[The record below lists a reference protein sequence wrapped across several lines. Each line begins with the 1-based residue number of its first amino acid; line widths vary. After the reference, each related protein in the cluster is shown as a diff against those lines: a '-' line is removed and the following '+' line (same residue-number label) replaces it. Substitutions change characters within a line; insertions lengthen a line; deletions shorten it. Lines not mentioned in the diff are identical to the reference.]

1 MFVLKERD
9 NPVKS
14 LDRGVFQR
22 NKRRNCAGFLVIL
35 VITALVMIL
44 FIQAK
49 NTGRTITEKAFQK
62 TGTDAQAIFGYISE
76 KEITAI
82 AGHPAVKGMEV
93 QVSEKEGG
101 HRLTAFVYLRSDRNI
116 KKSVDNILG
125 DLGIKNLSWQVN
137 PAYLSGTRTRIAQKS
152 VLFYLGAIPVLTA
165 GHWLLMEILRKSAV
179 KDRPLYRQL
188 LSLGMTKTQWSRM
201 LQGQVDRLCLA
212 AIPAG
217 LLTGAWTGSI
227 LAGYYG
233 EKIKGIYISA
243 WNPMILAGAAVVS
256 WITVRSACLHLNRQ
270 IEKSKKSKKQQR
282 GNVL

>member
-76 KEITAI
+76 K
-82 AGHPAVKGMEV
+82 
-93 QVSEKEGG
+93 
-101 HRLTAFVYLRSDRNI
+101 
-116 KKSVDNILG
+116 KSV
-125 DLGIKNLSWQVN
+125 
-137 PAYLSGTRTRIAQKS
+137 P
-152 VLFYLGAIPVLTA
+152 FYLGAIPVLTA

-227 LAGYYG
+227 LAGY
-233 EKIKGIYISA
+233 
-243 WNPMILAGAAVVS
+243 
-256 WITVRSACLHLNRQ
+256 
-270 IEKSKKSKKQQR
+270 
-282 GNVL
+282 

>member
-1 MFVLKERD
+1 MLKERD

-22 NKRRNCAGFLVIL
+22 NKRRNRAGFLVIL

-49 NTGRTITEKAFQK
+49 NTGRTIMEKAFQK
-62 TGTDAQAIFGYISE
+62 AGTDAQAIFGYISE

-125 DLGIKNLSWQVN
+125 ARLI
-137 PAYLSGTRTRIAQKS
+137 RRIC
-152 VLFYLGAIPVLTA
+152 PV
-165 GHWLLMEILRKSAV
+165 
-179 KDRPLYRQL
+179 
-188 LSLGMTKTQWSRM
+188 
-201 LQGQVDRLCLA
+201 
-212 AIPAG
+212 
-217 LLTGAWTGSI
+217 
-227 LAGYYG
+227 
-233 EKIKGIYISA
+233 
-243 WNPMILAGAAVVS
+243 
-256 WITVRSACLHLNRQ
+256 
-270 IEKSKKSKKQQR
+270 R
-282 GNVL
+282 GRV